1 MFKQVVLI
9 FFVIFVVNCL
19 SSNEKSKTALFIS
32 IPYIG
37 HINPLLNQAIELYH
51 RHKFDYN
58 IYIIS
63 CSNVKTYV
71 EKNCFNTTIQFLD
84 IGQCQNESELL
95 LNLELIVSQAD
106 FLAGTSKLFQ
116 AGFDHYYGQ
125 MYQQKTIITIID
137 RVTYAGA
144 DIADHFNIPYIINA
158 ASLLLY
164 LAWLDILP

>member
-32 IPYIG
+32 IPYI
-37 HINPLLNQAIELYH
+37 
-51 RHKFDYN
+51 
-58 IYIIS
+58 
-63 CSNVKTYV
+63 VKTYV
-71 EKNCFNTTIQFLD
+71 EKNCFNATIQFLD

-95 LNLELIVSQAD
+95 LNLELIASQVD
-106 FLAGTSKLFQ
+106 FLAGASKLFQ